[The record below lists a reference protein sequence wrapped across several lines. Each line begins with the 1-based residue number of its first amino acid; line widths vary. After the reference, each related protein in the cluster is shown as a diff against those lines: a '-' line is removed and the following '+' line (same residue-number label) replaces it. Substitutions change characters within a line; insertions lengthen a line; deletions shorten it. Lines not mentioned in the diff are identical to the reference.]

1 MVRMLQKKPCYDFGR
16 KKTPLNFREEL
27 IMKKKSLFTAA
38 AAAALIFTGVGVK
51 EADASTIKNVNIQT
65 VAYKVNSQEDLQKV
79 LDQYLAKYN
88 IPVNYNISINKQF
101 DAVAKQYTA
110 KPAAPV
116 KQPAKAPVA
125 QPVEKPVQAP
135 TAPTQTQTPPAQKPT
150 NSGTPTSSTI
160 SQFEK
165 EVVELTNA
173 ERAKNGLK
181 ALTIDTE
188 LSKVARAKSQDMK
201 DRNYFDHTS
210 PTYGSPF
217 DMMKQFGISYSSA
230 GENIAKGQT
239 TPQQVVQAW
248 MNSEGHRANILNASY
263 THIGVGYVQAGNYW
277 TQMFIGK

>member
-1 MVRMLQKKPCYDFGR
+1 M
-16 KKTPLNFREEL
+16 N
-27 IMKKKSLFTAA
+27 KKSLFTAA
-38 AAAALIFTGVGVK
+38 AAAALIFTGVGAK
-51 EADASTIKNVNIQT
+51 AADASTIKNVNIQT
-65 VAYKVNSQEDLQKV
+65 VAFKVNSQEDLQKT
-79 LDQYLAKYN
+79 LEQYLANYN
-88 IPVNYNISINKQF
+88 IPVHFNIQKQYG
-101 DAVAKQYTA
+101 AIPKQYTA
-110 KPAAPV
+110 TPAAPV
-116 KQPAKAPVA
+116 MQPTKEPAKQPVA
-125 QPVEKPVQAP
+125 QPAEKPIKTP
-135 TAPTQTQTPPAQKPT
+135 TVPTQTQTPPPASTPT
-150 NSGTPTSSTI
+150 NSGTPTSSSI

-173 ERAKNGLK
+173 ERAKSGLK